1 MKINKSD
8 LHAIAVKKEQYPQ
21 DDLPEIAFAGRSN
34 VGKSSFI
41 NSMINRVNLARTSGK
56 PGKTRTI
63 NFYII
68 NENFRFVDLPG
79 YGYAQVSKSERNQ
92 WKKIIESYLTNRD
105 NLLEI
110 VLVVD
115 IRHEPSAQDL
125 IMYDWIRSFGFRG
138 LVIATKAD
146 KISRGNW
153 KKHIDVIKKK
163 LDIKDDSLII
173 PYSATDKTNKDRAW
187 KIFDDLLIEKIS
199 NKDLTSEDI
208 LD

>member
-1 MKINKSD
+1 MKIIKSD
-8 LHAIAVKKEQYPQ
+8 LHAIAVNTDQYPQ

-68 NENFRFVDLPG
+68 NDNFRFVDLPG
-79 YGYAQVSKSERNQ
+79 YGYAQVSKSERNK
-92 WKKIIESYLTNRD
+92 WKVIIERYLMNRE
-105 NLLEI
+105 NLREV

-115 IRHEPSAQDL
+115 IRHKPTDQDL
-125 IMYDWIRSFGFRG
+125 IMYEWILSFGYTG

-146 KISRGNW
+146 KISRGRW
-153 KKHIDVIKKK
+153 KQNVDIIKKK
-163 LDIKDDSLII
+163 LNIEDDSLVI
-173 PYSATDKTNKDRAW
+173 PYSSTDKTNKDRAW
-187 KIFDDLLIEKIS
+187 DVLE
-199 NKDLTSEDI
+199 EI
-208 LD
+208 LKY